1 MDRDTLA
8 FIICLIHDFARR
20 WDILPSGAY
29 RILRD
34 SGCIEEYLIPEVKD
48 IYQPEESYFLDGII
62 DYLKNKGIEVPENA
76 EG

>member
-34 SGCIEEYLIPEVKD
+34 SECIEQYLSPEVKD
-48 IYQPEESYFLDGII
+48 IYPPYFLDGII